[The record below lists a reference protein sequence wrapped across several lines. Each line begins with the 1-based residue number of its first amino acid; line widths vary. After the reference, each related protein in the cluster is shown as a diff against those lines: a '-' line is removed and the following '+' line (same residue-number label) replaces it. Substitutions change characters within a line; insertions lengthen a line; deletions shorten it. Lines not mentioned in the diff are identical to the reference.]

1 MASVQNDPKAS
12 GGHSDTPTP
21 TGAMWSSSFPKVGG
35 NTNGA
40 KK

>member
-21 TGAMWSSSFPKVGG
+21 TGSMWKNTFEPVSG
-35 NTNGA
+35 NTNGG